1 MTDESSRNPTPPE
14 AAGPAI
20 VQRAKDILLKPKES
34 WAVIDGEAATV
45 QSLYVPYVLVL
56 AAIGPLAGL
65 IGGQLFGY
73 RFLNIT
79 YHPPLAGA
87 LVSAV
92 LSYAMTLAAV
102 YIVALVIDALAPTFD
117 GQKNR
122 IQALKVAV
130 YSATAGWVAGIF
142 NLIPGLFLLAML
154 AGLYS
159 LYLLYLGLPR
169 LMKTPED
176 KAIVYTAVVVVV
188 AIVCIFA
195 ISAIVGLLAVQGN
208 PAFGGSL

>member
-1 MTDESSRNPTPPE
+1 MTETPSIKPVPPRQPSR
-14 AAGPAI
+14 AVI
-20 VQRAKDILLKPKES
+20 QRARDMLLKPKES
-34 WAVIDGEAATV
+34 WAAIEGEAETV

-56 AAIGPLAGL
+56 AAIGPLASL
-65 IGGQLFGY
+65 IGGQVFGY
-73 RFLNIT
+73 RALSFS

-87 LVSAV
+87 IVTAL
-92 LSYAMTLAAV
+92 LSYGLTLVGV

-142 NLIPGLFLLAML
+142 SLVPGLALLGLL

-169 LMKTPED
+169 LMKAPED
-176 KAIVYTAVVVVV
+176 KAIVYTIVVVVV
-188 AIVCIFA
+188 TAVCIFVVSGILAA
-195 ISAIVGLLAVQGN
+195 ISIGGN
-208 PAFGGSL
+208 PAFSGGL